1 MGVWGL
7 RPQRGPGAEPLAFF
21 PPASGRGCVRRWRGQ
36 IGGMQDDPFALFAA
50 WMAEAEQ
57 SEPNDPNGMTLATV
71 AEDGRP
77 SARMVLLK
85 GWDAGGFV
93 FYTNLESRK
102 GRELAGNPFVALLF
116 HWKSLRRQVRIEGP
130 AAPVTDAEADA
141 YFATRPRLARL
152 GAWASDQSRPL
163 DGRATLVA
171 RVAAL
176 EARYMLGEIP
186 RPPHWSG
193 YRVAPTVF
201 EFWQDMPFRLHDRTL
216 FTRDGDAWRTE
227 KLFP

>member
-1 MGVWGL
+1 
-7 RPQRGPGAEPLAFF
+7 
-21 PPASGRGCVRRWRGQ
+21 
-36 IGGMQDDPFALFAA
+36 MQDDPFAVFAA

-71 AEDGRP
+71 AADGRP

-85 GWDAGGFV
+85 GWDPAGFV

-102 GRELAGNPFVALLF
+102 GEELAANPHVALLF
-116 HWKSLRRQVRIEGP
+116 HWKSLRRQVRIEGA
-130 AAPVTDAEADA
+130 AAPVSVAEADA

-163 DGRATLVA
+163 EGRATLVA

-176 EARYMLGEIP
+176 EARYLLGEIP
-186 RPPHWSG
+186 RPAHWGG
-193 YRVAPTVF
+193 YRVRPACF

-216 FTRDGDAWRTE
+216 FTRDGDAWRSE

>member
-1 MGVWGL
+1 M
-7 RPQRGPGAEPLAFF
+7 
-21 PPASGRGCVRRWRGQ
+21 
-36 IGGMQDDPFALFAA
+36 DNDPFAMFGA
-50 WMAEAEQ
+50 WFAEAEQ

-71 AEDGRP
+71 AADGRP

-85 GWDAGGFV
+85 GWDQQGFV

-102 GRELAGNPFVALLF
+102 SVELAANHHVALLF
-116 HWKSLRRQVRIEGP
+116 HWKSLRRQVRIEG
-130 AAPVTDAEADA
+130 AAVPVSEAEADA

-152 GAWASDQSRPL
+152 GAWASDQSRKL

-186 RPPHWSG
+186 RPPHWGG
-193 YRVAPTVF
+193 YRVSPACF

-216 FTRDGDAWRTE
+216 FTRDGDAWRSE

>member
-1 MGVWGL
+1 MDN
-7 RPQRGPGAEPLAFF
+7 E
-21 PPASGRGCVRRWRGQ
+21 
-36 IGGMQDDPFALFAA
+36 PFAMFAA
-50 WMAEAEQ
+50 WFAEAEQ

-71 AEDGRP
+71 AADGRP

-85 GWDAGGFV
+85 GWDQQGFV

-102 GRELAGNPFVALLF
+102 GVELAANHHVALLF
-116 HWKSLRRQVRIEGP
+116 HWKSLRRQVRIEGT
-130 AAPVTDAEADA
+130 AAPVSDAEADA

-163 DGRATLVA
+163 DGRGTLVA

-176 EARYMLGEIP
+176 EARYLLGDIP
-186 RPPHWSG
+186 RPPHWGG
-193 YRVAPTVF
+193 YRVRPDCF
-201 EFWQDMPFRLHDRTL
+201 EFWQDMPFRLHDRTTY
-216 FTRDGDAWRTE
+216 TRAPGAPATAGWTMG

>member
-1 MGVWGL
+1 M
-7 RPQRGPGAEPLAFF
+7 
-21 PPASGRGCVRRWRGQ
+21 
-36 IGGMQDDPFALFAA
+36 DNDPFAMFGA
-50 WMAEAEQ
+50 WFAEAEQ

-71 AEDGRP
+71 AADGRP

-85 GWDAGGFV
+85 GWDQQGFV

-102 GRELAGNPFVALLF
+102 GVELAANHHVALLF
-116 HWKSLRRQVRIEGP
+116 HWKSLRRQVRIEG
-130 AAPVTDAEADA
+130 AATPTSEAEADA

-152 GAWASDQSRPL
+152 GAWASDQSRVL

-186 RPPHWSG
+186 RPPHWGG
-193 YRVAPTVF
+193 YRVSPACF

-216 FTRDGDAWRTE
+216 FTRDGDAWRSE

>member
-1 MGVWGL
+1 
-7 RPQRGPGAEPLAFF
+7 
-21 PPASGRGCVRRWRGQ
+21 
-36 IGGMQDDPFALFAA
+36 MQDDPFALFAA